1 MNYKRIDA
9 GMLLLVLVFPVTGC
23 RTTPP
28 VSVGEIEAVYQ
39 AQLTIDPEDRIWSR
53 APVYPVP
60 LLLQDM
66 VEPRLLEPST
76 HEVRAQAVHD
86 GSSIALRLEWKDAS
100 RDDRPGPGLFADAC
114 AIQFPALREGDLP
127 APQMGE
133 EDRVVEIT
141 YWSAFWQAAV
151 DGRAD
156 EIQALYPGASV
167 DHYPFEAPS
176 LEPGSTQQLEM
187 ADLYSPAR
195 SLENLM
201 AGPRSR
207 PVEDLLAEGPGTLA
221 PTGEMTS
228 DGRGLYTGA
237 GWSVILLRPLPGDLP
252 RGARLQVAFAVWDG
266 SQKEVGARKMR
277 SGWIPLLIQEEK

>member
-1 MNYKRIDA
+1 MKYKRIAA
-9 GMLLLVLVFPVTGC
+9 GMNLLILLLPAAGC

-28 VSVGEIEAVYQ
+28 VSVGEIEAVFQ
-39 AQLTIDPEDRIWSR
+39 ASLTTDPAERIWR
-53 APVYPVP
+53 QAPVYPVP
-60 LLLQDM
+60 LLLQDI

-76 HEVRAQAVHD
+76 REVRVQAVHD
-86 GSSIALRLEWKDAS
+86 GSSVTLRLEWKDPS

-133 EDRVVEIT
+133 AERAVEIT
-141 YWSAFWQAAV
+141 YWSAFWQASI
-151 DGRAD
+151 DGRPD
-156 EIQALYPGASV
+156 DIQALYPGASV

-176 LEPGSTQQLEM
+176 LEPGSTEQLEM

-195 SLENLM
+195 SLENSM
-201 AGPRSR
+201 AGPRSS
-207 PVEDLLAEGPGTLA
+207 PVQDLLAEGPGTLA
-221 PTGEMTS
+221 PAGEASS
-228 DGRGLYTGA
+228 DGRGVYTGE
-237 GWSVILLRPLPGDLP
+237 GWSVILLRPLPADLP
-252 RGARLQVAFAVWDG
+252 SGARLQVAVAVWDG